1 MVEGDSASLAELC
14 VLISAVADVSLRQDI
29 AVTGSVNQHGE
40 IQPVGGVTQKI
51 EGFFDL
57 CRSRGLTGT
66 QGVLIPASNQNH
78 LMLQDEV
85 VEAVRLGQFHIWVA
99 EQVDDALQLLS
110 GMPCGEPDSSGMY
123 PEGSLHRLVS
133 MRLEQYKRALHAD
146 SANEDKKHGEDPG
159 I

>member
-14 VLISAVADVSLRQDI
+14 VLISAMADVPLRQDI

-51 EGFFDL
+51 EGFFNL
-57 CRSRGLTGT
+57 CRSRGFTGS
-66 QGVLIPASNQNH
+66 QGVLIPASNQRH
-78 LMLQDEV
+78 LMLRDEV

-110 GMPCGEPDSSGMY
+110 GMPCGELDSSGMY

-133 MRLEQYKRALHAD
+133 MRLEQYKRALRAD
-146 SANEDKKHGEDPG
+146 SAFEDKKHGVDPE